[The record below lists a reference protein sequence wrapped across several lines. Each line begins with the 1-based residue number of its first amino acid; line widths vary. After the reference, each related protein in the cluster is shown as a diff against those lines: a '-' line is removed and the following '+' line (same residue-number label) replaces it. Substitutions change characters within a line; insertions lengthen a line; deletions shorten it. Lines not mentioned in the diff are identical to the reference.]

1 MISIIGFGSFG
12 TSLAYIISKN
22 TQVRIYTRDKDALA
36 YYNEFQMNKKYLTSL
51 KLNDNITV
59 TTNIDDVINDNIEI
73 LVLAIPS
80 TAIISFLES
89 TKSLISMNTLIV
101 NTAKGF
107 CSENNCNLSKV
118 IAKILPNNPIATIQG
133 PSFAQEIVA
142 DHPTEVVIAST
153 SLIHAKQLQRILTT
167 KYFTTTLSSDVVGVE
182 FAGALKNIYA
192 IGAGLLEG
200 KGYKSNTM
208 SKYVTHCYLEQSKI
222 IQAIGGHISE
232 PNVATLG
239 DLLLTC
245 YGTLSRNKKF
255 GISFAKGEKD
265 LNPSSLE
272 AGTSKT
278 TVEGIN
284 SMNIAISIADKNNLD
299 APILRGINEVLKGNS
314 SSLNNFI

>member
-1 MISIIGFGSFG
+1 MISIIGYGSFG

-22 TQVRIYTRDKDALA
+22 TQVRIYTRDKDAVA

-89 TKSLISMNTLIV
+89 NKSLISMNTLIV

-107 CSENNCNLSKV
+107 CSENKCNLSKV

-142 DHPTEVVIAST
+142 DHPTEVVLAST
-153 SLIHAKQLQRILTT
+153 SPIHAKQLQRILTT

-222 IQAIGGHISE
+222 ILACGGASE
-232 PNVATLG
+232 INVATLG

-255 GISFAKGEKD
+255 GINFAKGEKD
-265 LNPSSLE
+265 LNP
-272 AGTSKT
+272 T

-284 SMNIAISIADKNNLD
+284 SMNIAICIADKYNLD
-299 APILRGINEVLKGNS
+299 TPILRGINEVLEGNS
-314 SSLNNFI
+314 SSFINFI